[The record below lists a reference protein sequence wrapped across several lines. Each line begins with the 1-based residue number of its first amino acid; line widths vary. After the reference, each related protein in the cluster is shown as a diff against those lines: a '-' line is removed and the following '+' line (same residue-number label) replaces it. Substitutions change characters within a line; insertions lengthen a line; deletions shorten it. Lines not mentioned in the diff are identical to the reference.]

1 MINNENKRIINLYS
15 SGNFLNSTKTMFK
28 SIDNSNYKLNEK
40 LPLIFNYPYYN
51 KDEIIKKLKEKIF
64 KLEES

>member
-28 SIDNSNYKLNEK
+28 SINNSNYKFNEK
-40 LPLIFNYPYYN
+40 LTLIFNYPYYN